1 MKKKKL
7 TANQQAYQAEVRRIR
22 NFLRSVEKRGFSLP
36 EGTVINLEMPSRVTA
51 GRLRDIKRLTP
62 ETLYYRLQ
70 YVDETTG
77 EIIKGNVRRK
87 QERQLAAKRARETKL
102 VKKWR
107 KKRGILDTV
116 LVNPDA
122 LSEHVIRVFRADLTL
137 LSPKAQYV
145 IGQWLNGVIEDGGV
159 SLAAKVIQLAKDRGI
174 IIEPQESYSDK
185 VISRYIAQ
193 MANLMRET
201 DASEDLIRE
210 YERVMDEDEEWEE
223 WD

>member
-1 MKKKKL
+1 MRKKKL
-7 TANQQAYQAEVRRIR
+7 TANQQAYQREVRRIE
-22 NFLRSVEKRGFSLP
+22 NFLKGAEKRGFIMATGRS
-36 EGTVINLEMPSRVTA
+36 VNLEMPKRVTA
-51 GRLRDIKRLTP
+51 KALQAIKKLTP

-70 YVDETTG
+70 YVDKQTG
-77 EIIKGNVRRK
+77 EIIKGTERRK

-107 KKRGILDTV
+107 KKRGILETA

-122 LSEHVIRVFRADLTL
+122 LSEHVIRVFRTDLTL

-145 IGQWLNGVIEDGGV
+145 IGQWLNGIIENGGV
-159 SLAAKVIQLAKDRGI
+159 SLAGKIIQLAKDRGI

-193 MANLMRET
+193 MSNLMRET

-210 YERVMDEDEEWEE
+210 YEHVMDEDEEWEE